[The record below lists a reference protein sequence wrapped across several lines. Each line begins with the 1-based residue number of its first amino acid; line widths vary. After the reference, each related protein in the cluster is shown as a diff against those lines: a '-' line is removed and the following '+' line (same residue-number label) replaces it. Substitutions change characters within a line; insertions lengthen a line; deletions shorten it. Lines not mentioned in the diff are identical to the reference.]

1 MRHLLVL
8 ATVALI
14 ALGSAFAQAAKPSAD
29 ELIARGLEL
38 RRVSKPEE
46 ALEAF
51 RRAHALAPSPRT
63 SGQMGL
69 VEASLEHWIGAETFL
84 NASLA
89 ARDDA
94 WVRKNR
100 VVLAQAL
107 KVVQDHIGE
116 LVITGPAGTTVAIDG
131 NPVGTLPDVQ
141 PVRHAE
147 GNVAVTTN
155 GAGFKAFSKT
165 VTIASGARVSMAIVF
180 DPVEQRPA
188 LALAA
193 PAPLPPTAPAFT
205 FEDQRRPT
213 WKTAAGT
220 GLVTAGAGLL
230 AWGIAWIAVDGND
243 HCETVGPDC
252 TTVYDT
258 KMPGWILAASG
269 AAAAA
274 GGTLLLLSGRPD
286 HGDSTVTL
294 AGTPSSVSLTGR
306 F

>member
-1 MRHLLVL
+1 MRHLFVL

-14 ALGSAFAQAAKPSAD
+14 ALPPASTQAAKPNAD

-38 RRVSKPEE
+38 RRASKPEE
-46 ALEAF
+46 ALQAF
-51 RRAHALAPSPRT
+51 QRAHALVPSPRT
-63 SGQMGL
+63 LGQMGL
-69 VEASLEHWIGAETFL
+69 VEASLETWIGAETHL

-89 ARDDA
+89 AREDA
-94 WVRKNR
+94 WVRRNR
-100 VVLAQAL
+100 AFLEQAL
-107 KVVQDHIGE
+107 EVVRDHIGE
-116 LVITGPAGTTVAIDG
+116 LVITGPAGTTVAVDG
-131 NPVGTLPDVQ
+131 NAVGTLPDVQ
-141 PVRHAE
+141 PMRHAE
-147 GNVAVTTN
+147 GNVAVTAN

-180 DPVEQRPA
+180 DPVEQRAA

-193 PAPLPPTAPAFT
+193 PAPLPPAAPALT
-205 FEDQRRPT
+205 FEGQRRPT
-213 WKTAAGT
+213 WKTPAGT
-220 GLVTAGAGLL
+220 GLVAAGAGLL

-243 HCETVGPDC
+243 HCETRRPAC
-252 TTVYDT
+252 TAVYDT
-258 KMPGWILAASG
+258 KMPGWILAAGG

-286 HGDSTVTL
+286 HGDFTVTL